1 MSPTDLFGEAP
12 PGPHKTTVRERLME
26 LPEGTKVTYEDAYRI
41 CRDIPNRPET
51 WQASIRDEL
60 HRLWRG
66 ACFTQSDDR
75 SVYTRTSK
83 K

>member
-1 MSPTDLFGEAP
+1 MSPTDLFGEEP
-12 PGPHKTTVRERLME
+12 PGPHKTEVRKRLME

-75 SVYTRTSK
+75 SVYTRTSRV
-83 K
+83 